1 MTKKKSVFRML
12 VITVLLGIGM
22 NFHHPVTPT
31 LYTAMGLPSRIFGT
45 SMAVMCFFSFLTS
58 VFWGEF
64 SNHIGRVKVFTI
76 SCVCYGLAQL
86 SLGFSSSELMV
97 LISRGPRVLLRAN
110 VLFTG

>member
-45 SMAVMCFFSFLTS
+45 SMAVCIL
-58 VFWGEF
+58 
-64 SNHIGRVKVFTI
+64 GRVQQ
-76 SCVCYGLAQL
+76 SSRPREGLYD
-86 SLGFSSSELMV
+86 
-97 LISRGPRVLLRAN
+97 LLRLLWAGAAESG
-110 VLFTG
+110 LLIE

>member
-1 MTKKKSVFRML
+1 MTKKKSVFRMM

-31 LYTAMGLPSRIFGT
+31 LYTAMELPSRIFGT

-64 SNHIGRVKVFTI
+64 SNHIGQSVYDF
-76 SCVCYGLAQL
+76 L
-86 SLGFSSSELMV
+86 
-97 LISRGPRVLLRAN
+97 RVLWPGAAEPG
-110 VLFTG
+110 LFCE